1 MVAGSEGGELKAL
14 SSIAHNV
21 TVLPE
26 MQTTARTTTDQS
38 TTESTTTERLTTTR
52 TTTTSST
59 TTTTAEVT
67 RPPTSPMTRRPS
79 TKKPLEWRKK
89 KQTLLFEH
97 PSSHFRPNNS
107 TQDLNDFIP
116 MPKSNLPAKEDVFI
130 VTPKYGM
137 YTPVADAGEED
148 GGGRVGSANETM
160 RKPNDAA
167 GASRTLGKENKVV
180 KNLTLPP
187 PMLVFKVIE
196 DITGTTVY
204 VIGIIAVIPAI
215 GLLAWF
221 IRLAVRRKVLRF
233 CIPWLSVVVSKII
246 VDQF

>member
-1 MVAGSEGGELKAL
+1 M
-14 SSIAHNV
+14 
-21 TVLPE
+21 
-26 MQTTARTTTDQS
+26 
-38 TTESTTTERLTTTR
+38 
-52 TTTTSST
+52 
-59 TTTTAEVT
+59 
-67 RPPTSPMTRRPS
+67 
-79 TKKPLEWRKK
+79 KKPHEWRKK

-107 TQDLNDFIP
+107 SGDLNDFIP

-137 YTPVADAGEED
+137 YTPVADTGEGD
-148 GGGRVGSANETM
+148 GRVGANETM

-167 GASRTLGKENKVV
+167 GATSTLGSENQVV
-180 KNLTLPP
+180 KNNTGDTITSPI
-187 PMLVFKVIE
+187 LVFKVIE

-221 IRLAVRRKVLRF
+221 IRLAVRRKVKRF
-233 CIPWLSVVVSKII
+233 S
-246 VDQF
+246 

>member
-1 MVAGSEGGELKAL
+1 MEAGGGEGELRAL

-26 MQTTARTTTDQS
+26 RQTTVRTTTVP
-38 TTESTTTERLTTTR
+38 TTTERLTTT
-52 TTTTSST
+52 TTKVPSST
-59 TTTTAEVT
+59 TTT
-67 RPPTSPMTRRPS
+67 RPPTSPMTRRPP
-79 TKKPLEWRKK
+79 TKKPHEWRKK
-89 KQTLLFEH
+89 KPTLLFEH
-97 PSSHFRPNNS
+97 PSSHFRPSNS
-107 TQDLNDFIP
+107 SGDLNDFIP

-137 YTPVADAGEED
+137 YTPVADAGEGE
-148 GGGRVGSANETM
+148 GRVAANETM

-167 GASRTLGKENKVV
+167 ETTGTLGAENQVV
-180 KNLTLPP
+180 KNTTADTITTPI
-187 PMLVFKVIE
+187 LVFKVIE

-221 IRLAVRRKVLRF
+221 IRLAVRRKVKRF
-233 CIPWLSVVVSKII
+233 T
-246 VDQF
+246 

>member
-1 MVAGSEGGELKAL
+1 MRAL
-14 SSIAHNV
+14 SSFTHNV

-26 MQTTARTTTDQS
+26 RQTTVRTTTVQS
-38 TTESTTTERLTTTR
+38 TTVSKTTERLTTT

-59 TTTTAEVT
+59 TTTAAEVT

-79 TKKPLEWRKK
+79 TKKPHEWRKK

-107 TQDLNDFIP
+107 SGDLNDFIP

-137 YTPVADAGEED
+137 YTPVAEAGEED
-148 GGGRVGSANETM
+148 ERVGGANKTM

-167 GASRTLGKENKVV
+167 GTTSTLGKENKVA
-180 KNLTLPP
+180 KNLTVLTLSPP

-221 IRLAVRRKVLRF
+221 IRLAVRRKVLRDF
-233 CIPWLSVVVSKII
+233 EFLGFHFIQTKYVNYFSLK
-246 VDQF
+246 QF